1 MKYRLTGKIS
11 TLQIS
16 DFGLSRDLQDET
28 YYVSKG
34 GQLPIKWTAP
44 EVIKIQLYIDY
55 RPLSISHV
63 DSLIVDQQSFYRLY
77 FTRSFQLLVMFG
89 ALVF

>member
-16 DFGLSRDLQDET
+16 NFGLSRDLQDET
-28 YYVSKG
+28 YYVSRG

-44 EVIKIQLYIDY
+44 EVIKIQLYIIIAHC
-55 RPLSISHV
+55 LSHMWIH
-63 DSLIVDQQSFYRLY
+63 
-77 FTRSFQLLVMFG
+77 
-89 ALVF
+89 